1 MATNQEIK
9 QQQRTQAIEQEQL
22 IGYWAKRKYG
32 VYAREFL
39 NHPYWNDIRLLLAF
53 RHEFEATWTQ
63 SEHGT
68 WARYWE
74 YVANKNCRLKGKHL
88 RKLEA
93 LTLSILARKQIQATR
108 QNPKKEDQDNDGK
121 GSSATYNIPWE

>member
-1 MATNQEIK
+1 MNTQDIK
-9 QQQRTQAIEQEQL
+9 QLQYTRAIEQEQL

-39 NHPYWNDIRLLLAF
+39 NHPYWNDIKLLLAF
-53 RHEFEATWTQ
+53 RHEFESNWNP

-74 YVANKNCRLKGKHL
+74 YVANKNCRLKGKHI

-93 LTLSILARKQIQATR
+93 LTLGILARKQIQANR
-108 QNPKKEDQDNDGK
+108 QNPKKEDQNYDGK
-121 GSSATYNIPWE
+121 GSSATYNISWK